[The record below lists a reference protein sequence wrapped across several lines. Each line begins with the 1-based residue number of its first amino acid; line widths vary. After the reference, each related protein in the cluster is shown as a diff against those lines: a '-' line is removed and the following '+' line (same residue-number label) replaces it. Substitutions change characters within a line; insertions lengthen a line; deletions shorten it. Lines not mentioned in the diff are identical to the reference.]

1 MERQLSE
8 NRWPTKLCRWARSF
22 MEGRTARM
30 QTEEGWTTK
39 RVGGSLPQ
47 GSPVSPILF
56 MLFMAPIYRR
66 IPYLLGYADDGALV
80 VSGYTFDDNCQKIKT
95 LMETVTEW
103 TVQNGL
109 ELDPGKSTLLHIKGR
124 RRITDNP
131 SVTIEGIGEVNPTP
145 KKQTMRWLGL
155 HFDANLLFN
164 GHTMKTTASINRV
177 ANSLRYL
184 AGCYKGADTACMLN
198 AARACAMSK
207 ALFATS
213 AWIGTETTKTA
224 AEKVNVAIR
233 NCLRAALPMYCTTP
247 KECLHHAASFPP
259 IELMW
264 EDEKR
269 REAIRWH
276 TLDKD
281 HTLRGAQYNP
291 AMLRIRRM
299 LPVRMETHTTLRPKV
314 AGPPMPPRQW
324 LSKEKEAEKHREE
337 VDMAPVGTLIAYS
350 DGSKDTKGNT
360 GAGWVTTTNGAT
372 LETGHI
378 ALGKWM
384 EVADAEAYGACE
396 AAWRAVAHTDA
407 EEIWIC
413 LDNQGIVDRLRNPQS
428 RNSTSQDIID
438 ETKRT
443 LNMWKSKD
451 DRRRVQVL
459 WVPGH
464 VGLEGNEQADA
475 QAKLGCLGS
484 NLEPRASLA
493 GAQRWRRN
501 QLREEYEKWWK
512 EQEGYRPLDGIPCNP
527 PFRVPGYKGL
537 DRTELGHILA
547 ARTGH
552 GDFDQYH
559 DRFNHKCPRKCTHC
573 NQPKERGHM
582 WTCRTLPRPWSQRF
596 TDKLLKNTKATKY
609 IASVLHRNL
618 KHLQRR

>member
-1 MERQLSE
+1 
-8 NRWPTKLCRWARSF
+8 
-22 MEGRTARM
+22 
-30 QTEEGWTTK
+30 
-39 RVGGSLPQ
+39 
-47 GSPVSPILF
+47 
-56 MLFMAPIYRR
+56 
-66 IPYLLGYADDGALV
+66 
-80 VSGYTFDDNCQKIKT
+80 
-95 LMETVTEW
+95 
-103 TVQNGL
+103 
-109 ELDPGKSTLLHIKGR
+109 
-124 RRITDNP
+124 
-131 SVTIEGIGEVNPTP
+131 
-145 KKQTMRWLGL
+145 
-155 HFDANLLFN
+155 
-164 GHTMKTTASINRV
+164 
-177 ANSLRYL
+177 
-184 AGCYKGADTACMLN
+184 
-198 AARACAMSK
+198 
-207 ALFATS
+207 
-213 AWIGTETTKTA
+213 
-224 AEKVNVAIR
+224 
-233 NCLRAALPMYCTTP
+233 
-247 KECLHHAASFPP
+247 
-259 IELMW
+259 MW

-269 REAIRWH
+269 KEAIRWH